1 MIDFGIQQKIIRT
14 AEHAAL
20 LANQMDLGEIWSR
33 LRKADL
39 RHLPNTPRHW
49 YGALPMDEPVDF
61 HQRIEPESGLSIAGI
76 DGSQIMPDVYD
87 PAPWVYLQAVV
98 YRTGQKPHCRSR
110 FFDLKSLTHNQDPSQ
125 TAYQAFLR
133 LHGDLPGF
141 VLEQRTL
148 LELGAGIPL
157 DGNTVILLD
166 NPLIP
171 WGDYGR
177 QGESSYLNDYLRLF
191 VQYRGRPLAGI
202 ISMPRSRLLW
212 NLLMLAEGKSEG
224 EGVWSWQG
232 VTDGQLLG
240 YHLQPGERS
249 ALFQHGSWRNQAF
262 IQQEAGIHFFF
273 LKVNDYEVLR
283 VDLPAW
289 VAEDRAAVE
298 KLHAAI
304 LKDSLPLGYPY
315 TLSCAHYH
323 ALIKTDLAESLRAL
337 GTRTY
342 LQHHGFHYLPAK
354 MRMKAALSRV

>member
-1 MIDFGIQQKIIRT
+1 MIDFGIQQKIIRA

-61 HQRIEPESGLSIAGI
+61 HQSIEPESSPSIAGI

-98 YRTGQKPHCRSR
+98 YRTGQKPQCRSR

-148 LELGAGIPL
+148 LELQSGIPL
-157 DGNTVILLD
+157 DDDTVVLLD

-177 QGESSYLNDYLRLF
+177 QGESSYLKEYLRLF
-191 VQYRGRPLAGI
+191 VQYRGRSLAGI

-212 NLLMLAEGKSEG
+212 NLLMLAEGKAKTHQLG
-224 EGVWSWQG
+224 AWQG

-240 YHLQPGERS
+240 YHLQSGERS

-289 VAEDRAAVE
+289 VAEDKAAVDQM
-298 KLHAAI
+298 HAAI

-323 ALIKTDLAESLRAL
+323 ALIKTDLAESLRSL